1 MAEALQVY
9 SYNRCSTCRK
19 ALAWLTERGI
29 DHEVH
34 DITLTPPSK
43 EMLVAAHQSLGDRK
57 LLFNTS
63 GQSYRAMGAAAVK
76 ALSDDEALEALDRL
90 WEELAHTLEQG
101 PVLNRSQ
108 DLLVALLEEIKR
120 SSFRQIRDQGDVDAL
135 ISELDGLNFNPGVP
149 TPKDQA

>member
-9 SYNRCSTCRK
+9 SYNHCSTCRK

-29 DHEVH
+29 AHEVH

-63 GQSYRAMGAAAVK
+63 GQSYRAMGASSVK
-76 ALSDDEALEALDRL
+76 ALTDAEAFDALTADGKLIKRPFVVVDSSTFLIGFKPDL
-90 WEELAHTLEQG
+90 WESTLQG
-101 PVLNRSQ
+101 
-108 DLLVALLEEIKR
+108 
-120 SSFRQIRDQGDVDAL
+120 
-135 ISELDGLNFNPGVP
+135 
-149 TPKDQA
+149 